1 LLSKTRTS
9 TQLSF
14 CGSRVSLLKTRSDDI
29 FCPLACALAT
39 YYYSQA
45 YNLEE
50 SLAISSQFMNRNNYK
65 SVLEEVIQCTGV
77 ESRLPH
83 TYLTLTPEEQ
93 VKVVMSLLPESVLDS
108 AKRSN
113 EEVRERLMCGE
124 NSL

>member
-1 LLSKTRTS
+1 MSHFTLEFEQKAGELLFIPT
-9 TQLSF
+9 
-14 CGSRVSLLKTRSDDI
+14 GW
-29 FCPLACALAT
+29 AH
-39 YYYSQA
+39 QA